1 MGNIGGVTGALKD
14 ILTGV
19 TAETDDH
26 VVLTLSAYDPPPA
39 TLDSVKLPA
48 AYVFTGAGTYSST
61 YGEDEYMLSR
71 RYSVRVAVL
80 AENAASL
87 RLRELHIRALLDA
100 VVTQLMKYPTLD
112 SLDNVIR
119 MNVISDSGPIV
130 LAEYDERFVGFE
142 VTIETRELV
151 SRTYAAGE

>member
-1 MGNIGGVTGALKD
+1 MSIDTIASALSD

-19 TAETDDH
+19 TAATVDH
-26 VVLTLSAYDPPPA
+26 VTLTLSAYDPPPPA
-39 TLDSVKLPA
+39 LDSVKLPA
-48 AYVFTGAGTYSST
+48 AYVFTGAATYGST

-87 RLRELHIRALLDA
+87 RLRELHIRAMLEA

-112 SLDNVIR
+112 GTDNVLR
-119 MNVISDSGPIV
+119 MSVISDSGPIV

-142 VTIETRELV
+142 VIVETRELV